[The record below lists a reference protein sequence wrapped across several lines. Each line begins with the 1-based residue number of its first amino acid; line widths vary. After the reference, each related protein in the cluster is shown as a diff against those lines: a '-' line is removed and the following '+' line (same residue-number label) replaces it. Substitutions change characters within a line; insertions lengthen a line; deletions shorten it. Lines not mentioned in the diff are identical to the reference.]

1 MGLRSAH
8 GHRLATLKRTPP
20 PPLRHKLVCPGCN
33 RRFLACGVTLSI
45 APPLAECAGTGID
58 WRRRKSDGR
67 RPNGFDARAQT
78 DRHCAAT
85 IEGGDPVAPGLVTNL
100 HPGGNITGV
109 SFYTSP
115 FVTKRLDH
123 GTKGHKRGRQLA

>member
-1 MGLRSAH
+1 MTAAARMGLMRE
-8 GHRLATLKRTPP
+8 RKRTGIV
-20 PPLRHKLVCPGCN
+20 PL
-33 RRFLACGVTLSI
+33 
-45 APPLAECAGTGID
+45 
-58 WRRRKSDGR
+58 
-67 RPNGFDARAQT
+67 
-78 DRHCAAT
+78 T